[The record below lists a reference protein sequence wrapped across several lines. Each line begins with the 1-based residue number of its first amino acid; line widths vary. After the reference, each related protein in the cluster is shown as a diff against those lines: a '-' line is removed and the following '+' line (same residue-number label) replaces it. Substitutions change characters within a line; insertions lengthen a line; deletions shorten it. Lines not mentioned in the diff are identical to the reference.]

1 MLAINLTRLI
11 FLFIGLNPSFSFH
24 LLKNNYVKFPSSS
37 KLQISPSLLIPYTK
51 LTEVS
56 TISLSSLIIKSR
68 FTNFKLDSTQTS
80 FLLSI
85 IYSLLRKVSI
95 DNSNILIQTYAWSY
109 FLQSSLVLNILSTSS
124 SSANRNKSATKSQT
138 QNSLNYKHLLFTF
151 ILASLGSFIG
161 AIISF
166 YLTKTLFSPTV
177 INNLEHIIVPI
188 AASLAA
194 SYIGGTANYFEVA
207 NILSQNS
214 DRPFN
219 SNTIN
224 LVAGIDITI
233 MVLFFNI
240 LMLIQKSNLNE
251 WLSPKVL
258 GNNMDNNKTEAFV
271 IDSNADFKTNNSF
284 QLKYFFRVIKLI
296 ILSLVVSVISCSLQ
310 KTISIQGASV
320 ILTIV
325 FSLFI
330 RNFIPNSEIILSEFT
345 DLSSKVKTI
354 NLYLFYHIY
363 IFIHF
368 FLLFLIRLVNLCCVC
383 SMLQLV

>member
-1 MLAINLTRLI
+1 MLSINLTRVI
-11 FLFIGLNPSFSFH
+11 FLFIGLNSIFSFH
-24 LLKNNYVKFPSSS
+24 SLKINSVKFPSSS

-56 TISLSSLIIKSR
+56 TISFSSIVIKSR
-68 FTNFKLDSTQTS
+68 FNNIKLDSTQTS

-85 IYSLLRKVSI
+85 IYSLMRKVSI
-95 DNSNILIQTYAWSY
+95 DNSNMLIQTYAWSY

-124 SSANRNKSATKSQT
+124 SSKGNKSAIESQAK
-138 QNSLNYKHLLFTF
+138 NSLNYKHILFTF
-151 ILASLGSFIG
+151 ILASLGSFFG

-177 INNLEHIIVPI
+177 INSLEHIIVPI
-188 AASLAA
+188 TASLAA

-207 NILSQNS
+207 NILTQ
-214 DRPFN
+214 N

-240 LMLIQKSNLNE
+240 LTLIQKSNLNE
-251 WLSPKVL
+251 WLSPKNL
-258 GNNMDNNKTEAFV
+258 GNNLNTNKTEAFV
-271 IDSNADFKTNNSF
+271 IDSNADNKTNNSF

-296 ILSLVVSVISCSLQ
+296 ILSLVVSVISDNLQ
-310 KTISIQGASV
+310 KKLLIQGASV
-320 ILTIV
+320 ILTII

-330 RNFIPNSEIILSEFT
+330 RNFIPKSEIILSEFT

-363 IFIHF
+363 FN
-368 FLLFLIRLVNLCCVC
+368 LF
-383 SMLQLV
+383 